1 MATSTNTELLKG
13 AALAVAAAV
22 CLAVAAGAGETCWLH
37 DPNEAG
43 DWFRAADWDSGVP
56 SSGDDA
62 NLDGTVDGMDVFIL
76 QANWCMSG
84 ATWGHGD
91 FNYDTTVD
99 FSDLLIVAMH
109 FGESI

>member
-1 MATSTNTELLKG
+1 MSLRSLAVVAATLLAC
-13 AALAVAAAV
+13 AALS
-22 CLAVAAGAGETCWLH
+22 AGAPGDDLVI
-37 DPNEAG
+37 AG
-43 DWFRAADWDSGVP
+43 IMVAIPG
-56 SSGDDA
+56 DA
-62 NLDGTVDGMDVFIL
+62 NLDGSVDGMDLFIL